1 MVVIVTGAI
10 GIGKTTVCEKVI
22 KIAQMYGYSCGGII
36 TYKTRDEDIVIKN
49 IRTGTT
55 SDFAST
61 SNIYDGPR
69 TQKYF
74 FNPEG
79 IEFGIQAIEKGISSD
94 VLVVDEIG
102 QLELSGEGFTNV
114 IEQINSCKI
123 KNCILVIRKTLLSDF
138 LPRLGVRTSVFETTI
153 DNRNQLPM
161 EISQILSRVITQKSI
176 LYHDQIY
183 K

>member
-10 GIGKTTVCEKVI
+10 GIGKTTVCEEVI
-22 KIAQMYGYSCGGII
+22 KIIRNKGYSCGGII
-36 TYKTRDEDIVIKN
+36 TYKIRNEDIVIED
-49 IRTGTT
+49 IQTGETKT
-55 SDFAST
+55 LASI
-61 SNIYDGPR
+61 SNVYQGPR
-69 TQKYF
+69 TTKYSF
-74 FNPEG
+74 SPDG
-79 IEFGIQAIEKGISSD
+79 IDFGIQAIEKGISPD

-102 QLELSGEGFTNV
+102 QLELGGQGFAK
-114 IEQINSCKI
+114 IIKQIGTDDI

-138 LPRLGVRTSVFETTI
+138 LPRLGVRTLIFETTI

-176 LYHDQIY
+176 LYHDQTY

>member
-1 MVVIVTGAI
+1 MVIIVTGAI
-10 GIGKTTVCEKVI
+10 GIGKTTVCKEVVEI
-22 KIAQMYGYSCGGII
+22 VRSQGYSCGGII
-36 TYKTRDEDIVIKN
+36 TYKIRNEDIVIED

-55 SDFAST
+55 NHFAST
-61 SNIYDGPR
+61 QNVYTGPR
-69 TQKYF
+69 TEKYC

-102 QLELSGEGFTNV
+102 QLELGGQGFAK
-114 IEQINSCKI
+114 IIKQIGTDDI

-138 LPRLGVRTSVFETTI
+138 LPRLGVRTLIFETTI

-176 LYHDQIY
+176 LYHDQTY

>member
-10 GIGKTTVCEKVI
+10 GVGKTTVCEEVI
-22 KIAQMYGYSCGGII
+22 KIIRNKGYSCGGII
-36 TYKTRDEDIVIKN
+36 TYKIRNEDIVIKD

-55 SDFAST
+55 NHFAST

-102 QLELSGEGFTNV
+102 QLELSGEGFAKS
-114 IEQINSCKI
+114 IEQIGTDDI

-161 EISQILSRVITQKSI
+161 EISRVFNRVITQK
-176 LYHDQIY
+176 H

>member
-10 GIGKTTVCEKVI
+10 GIGKTTVCEEVI
-22 KIAQMYGYSCGGII
+22 KIIRNKGYSCGGII
-36 TYKTRDEDIVIKN
+36 TYKIRNEDIVIED

-55 SDFAST
+55 NHFAST
-61 SNIYDGPR
+61 QNIYTGPR
-69 TQKYF
+69 TEKYC

-138 LPRLGVRTSVFETTI
+138 LPHLGAETLVFETTL

-161 EISQILSRVITQKSI
+161 EISRVLSRVIAQEHI
-176 LYHDQIY
+176 
-183 K
+183 

>member
-1 MVVIVTGAI
+1 MVIIVTGAI
-10 GIGKTTVCEKVI
+10 GIGKTTVCKEVI
-22 KIAQMYGYSCGGII
+22 KIVRSQGYSCGGII
-36 TYKTRDEDIVIKN
+36 TYKIRNEDIVIKN

-69 TQKYF
+69 TRKYF

-102 QLELSGEGFTNV
+102 QLELGGQGFAK
-114 IEQINSCKI
+114 IIKQIGTDDI
-123 KNCILVIRKTLLSDF
+123 KNCILVIRKALLSDF
-138 LPRLGVRTSVFETTI
+138 LPRLGAETSVFETTI
-153 DNRNQLPM
+153 SNRNQLPM
-161 EISQILSRVITQKSI
+161 EISQILSA
-176 LYHDQIY
+176 
-183 K
+183 